1 MKRKNRALFVTFE
14 GGEGAGKTTL
24 INRVYET
31 LSSKGHT
38 VIKTFEPGDTP
49 LGEEIRKL
57 VLLQEERPVCKQ
69 SELFLFLTD
78 RAQHVQEVI
87 VPALEEGKIVLC
99 DRFNDSTMA
108 YQGVA
113 RALDPDLLEKICLT
127 ATDGL
132 VPDLTL
138 YLDLDPKEGLKRA
151 QHKEAH
157 DRIEKEKGDFHSKVR
172 AAFLSFAEKEP
183 DRFHV
188 IDASQP
194 IDTVYQNAMSEVEL
208 ALCHI

>member
-1 MKRKNRALFVTFE
+1 MKRKNKGLFVTFE

-24 INRVYET
+24 INQVYDALT
-31 LSSKGHT
+31 SKGHT
-38 VIKTFEPGDTP
+38 AVKTFEPGDTP

-87 VPALEEGKIVLC
+87 LPALEEGKIVLC
-99 DRFNDSTMA
+99 DRFNDSTLA

-113 RALDPDLLEKICLT
+113 RALDQDLLEKFCLA

-132 VPDLTL
+132 TPDLTF
-138 YLDLDPKEGLKRA
+138 YLDLDPKEGLERA
-151 QHKEAH
+151 QQKEAH
-157 DRIEKEKGDFHSKVR
+157 DRIEKEAEDFHAKVR

-183 DRFHV
+183 ERFHV

-194 IDTVYQNAMSEVEL
+194 IKAVYQNAMKEVEA
-208 ALCHI
+208 ALCHT